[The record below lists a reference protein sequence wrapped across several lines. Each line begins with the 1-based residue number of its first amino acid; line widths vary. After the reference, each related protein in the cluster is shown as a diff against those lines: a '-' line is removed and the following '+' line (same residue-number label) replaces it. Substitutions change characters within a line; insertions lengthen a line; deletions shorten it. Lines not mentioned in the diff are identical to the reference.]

1 MPKKRLQ
8 KQIEKKLDT
17 LQELLDQVEEVR
29 VIDSNDSDT
38 WDSDALYN
46 LAENLKEA
54 LKLLE
59 DQSIKGQKDKFGQLL
74 TEDGLCSLVDS
85 YHSEEEE
92 SEEYD

>member
-1 MPKKRLQ
+1 MPKKSLS
-8 KQIEKKLDT
+8 KKIERKLDQ
-17 LQELLDQVEEVR
+17 LAELLDQIEEVR

-59 DQSIKGQKDKFGQLL
+59 DQPLKGKYDEFGQLL
-74 TEDGLCSLVDS
+74 TEDGLCSLVDE
-85 YHSEEEE
+85 YNSEEEI
-92 SEEYD
+92 